1 MFNKVILSN
10 QTMVCKKRILPGGNC
25 ILKVNNKSTN
35 KNKVRN
41 ILKLRIILNAP
52 LKQKTKNKQKN
63 QIIMSYI
70 EFQVNQI

>member
-10 QTMVCKKRILPGGNC
+10 QTMVCKQRILPGGNC

-41 ILKLRIILNAP
+41 MFKVKNNFKCP
-52 LKQKTKNKQKN
+52 PQTKNKKQTKKSN
-63 QIIMSYI
+63 HYVIY
-70 EFQVNQI
+70 